1 MMGSQEPSER
11 IAPEYRATDGPDAVR
26 ILRAGGTVLDPWQ
39 SDILDDWMGR
49 TVSGKWTAPTAGG
62 SVPRQNGKSLLVQG
76 RAASGMLMFSETVI
90 YTAHLQKTAT
100 ETFEEMRAFFEGPKM
115 RRYVSEIRTALG
127 REQIILKSGAK
138 IKFLARTRNGG
149 RGQHGDLL
157 IFDEA
162 QELDETAQGSFIP
175 AISASL
181 NPQTIYVGTPPGPD
195 AVGTVFR
202 ALRKRALEG
211 EAKKAAWFEFSV
223 PEIGDVKDPAR
234 WAAANPAL
242 GRRIQY
248 GTIEG
253 ESEQLDADTFARERL
268 GWWSPVA
275 AEHLDYALDRKAW
288 AACASEEE
296 KPEGKTAYGVK
307 FAADGS
313 AVCLCGAVIPKEG
326 PARVSLIDLRPT
338 GQGLA
343 WLADWLC
350 DRYGKASCVVIDGRN
365 GVDVLDADKL
375 KSRRMIGLDVMGETV
390 EYTSCVSCFT
400 SDLMKLTKTCETE
413 PAKGA
418 ALMLTVSG
426 VQPVHAGAMVHPE
439 QFNAIKI
446 TARLLN
452 ALSENG
458 AAYRLSTM
466 AGGEAENYA
475 PVETKTVIL
484 CNEPDTV
491 KAILNGELEKID
503 RELQDGKQNLTLEI
517 RDTAAN
523 GMLSDADTQA
533 IVDLIYLMPSN
544 TVAIRTAGEEM
555 TATNNVGTVSLNGG
569 AFELVMSDR
578 AASRSFKNGVLGR
591 VKRLAKLCGFTL
603 ETSLRYDSWEYQ
615 PNSYMRRMTADLM
628 KEVYSHE
635 MMETACP
642 GGLECCSLLP
652 RMEGLDIVMFAPIG
666 ENCHTTDEYM
676 NLKSFDRVYDFLKTL
691 LGRLK

>member
-1 MMGSQEPSER
+1 M
-11 IAPEYRATDGPDAVR
+11 DA
-26 ILRAGGTVLDPWQ
+26 
-39 SDILDDWMGR
+39 
-49 TVSGKWTAPTAGG
+49 
-62 SVPRQNGKSLLVQG
+62 
-76 RAASGMLMFSETVI
+76 
-90 YTAHLQKTAT
+90 
-100 ETFEEMRAFFEGPKM
+100 
-115 RRYVSEIRTALG
+115 
-127 REQIILKSGAK
+127 
-138 IKFLARTRNGG
+138 
-149 RGQHGDLL
+149 
-157 IFDEA
+157 
-162 QELDETAQGSFIP
+162 
-175 AISASL
+175 
-181 NPQTIYVGTPPGPD
+181 
-195 AVGTVFR
+195 
-202 ALRKRALEG
+202 
-211 EAKKAAWFEFSV
+211 
-223 PEIGDVKDPAR
+223 
-234 WAAANPAL
+234 
-242 GRRIQY
+242 
-248 GTIEG
+248 
-253 ESEQLDADTFARERL
+253 LDA
-268 GWWSPVA
+268 G
-275 AEHLDYALDRKAW
+275 
-288 AACASEEE
+288 
-296 KPEGKTAYGVK
+296 
-307 FAADGS
+307 
-313 AVCLCGAVIPKEG
+313 
-326 PARVSLIDLRPT
+326 
-338 GQGLA
+338 
-343 WLADWLC
+343 
-350 DRYGKASCVVIDGRN
+350 
-365 GVDVLDADKL
+365 KL

-426 VQPVHAGAMVHPE
+426 VQPVHSGAMVHPE

-475 PVETKTVIL
+475 PVETKTVIF

-517 RDTAAN
+517 RDAAAN
-523 GMLSDADTQA
+523 EMLSDADTQA

-628 KEVYSHE
+628 KEVYGHE